1 MRGIVRNITVIGCLA
16 LPFGLLGA
24 DDTTHTGAKADRR
37 LAAKIKQEVAKDDS
51 LLLSSRKV
59 EVTVQ
64 NRVVTL
70 KGMVQSDE
78 ESQAILGDAES
89 VVISVTPERLINSL
103 EFTFDNQLVVATR

>member
-1 MRGIVRNITVIGCLA
+1 
-16 LPFGLLGA
+16 
-24 DDTTHTGAKADRR
+24 
-37 LAAKIKQEVAKDDS
+37 
-51 LLLSSRKV
+51 
-59 EVTVQ
+59 
-64 NRVVTL
+64 VVTL